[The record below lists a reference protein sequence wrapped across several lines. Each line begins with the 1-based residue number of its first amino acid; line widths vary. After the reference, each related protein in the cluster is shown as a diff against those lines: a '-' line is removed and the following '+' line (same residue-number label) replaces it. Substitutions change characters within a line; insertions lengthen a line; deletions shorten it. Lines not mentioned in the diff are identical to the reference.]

1 MLTFAHAWVVAL
13 APLPLLVA
21 RLVAPRQV
29 SRPSVRVPF
38 LSRLQAAG
46 ARSGLQATP
55 SWWPMLVQI
64 AVWLCL
70 LAALARPQWLEPPIE
85 RSIPTRDLLLIVDLS
100 GSMDHEDFTD
110 ADGQQVDRLT
120 AAKGVLGDFLER
132 REGDRAGLV
141 VFGNSP
147 FLQVPF
153 TIDLAL
159 CEQLLDETEVGMA
172 GPRTALGDALGLGIR
187 LFENSDTPEKTI
199 ILLTDGND
207 TDSAVPPR
215 EAARVARDEGITI
228 HAIAMGDPTTVGE
241 EKIDAE
247 TLQEVAETT
256 ENGTFSLALNRDE
269 LEGVYQ
275 RLDEIETRETKT
287 VSHRPRRDLYF
298 WPLAAA
304 LLLSL
309 SAQAVQLL
317 AALSARPHALPATR
331 LRVNPRTFELE
342 TIE

>member
-1 MLTFAHAWVVAL
+1 MLTFAHAWVVVL

-21 RLVAPRQV
+21 KLVAPRQV

-46 ARSGLQATP
+46 ARSGPQVTS

-64 AVWLCL
+64 VVWLCL

-85 RSIPTRDLLLIVDLS
+85 RSIPTRDLLLVVDLS
-100 GSMDHEDFTD
+100 GSMDHEDFTS
-110 ADGQQVDRLT
+110 AEGQQVNRLT
-120 AAKGVLGDFLER
+120 AAKEVLSDFLER
-132 REGDRAGLV
+132 REGDRVGLV

-153 TIDLAL
+153 TTDLEL
-159 CEQLLDETEVGMA
+159 CEQLLDETEMGMA

-241 EKIDAE
+241 EKIDEE
-247 TLQEVAETT
+247 TLKDVAETT
-256 ENGTFSLALNRDE
+256 ESGTYSLALNREE
-269 LEGVYQ
+269 LETIYQ
-275 RLDEIETRETKT
+275 RLDELETHETKT

-298 WPLAAA
+298 WPLAVA
-304 LLLSL
+304 LLVSL
-309 SAQAVQLL
+309 SARALEML
-317 AALSARPHALPATR
+317 ATRIARPHATPATR

-342 TIE
+342 TTE